1 MKLIWASD
9 LTKNLLMIMGVL
21 IPVSDSKFLVHR
33 VQMSSNQED
42 VLQYDNLSSMSSNLT
57 ICPPIVLL
65 LKTLLNVTFGPPIKQ
80 FVLQMSSNLRRKM
93 AGH

>member
-1 MKLIWASD
+1 MLGATHPNLSAF
-9 LTKNLLMIMGVL
+9 LTNDFMQFSSVYGN
-21 IPVSDSKFLVHR
+21 PPNHR